1 MRNSIRRQLIVLGL
15 AFGTQAL
22 LMQQTALA
30 QGNALRMGVIL
41 PQSGAASQFAGPI
54 QAGIEVAQKK
64 INGAGGIA
72 GRKLEIVYRDSGT
85 NPQRALLAARELVE
99 EQKVDVLYPD
109 AISGLTLAILPYT
122 TEKKILTITQ
132 GSAPKIGDVKGFPY
146 SFQMGDVSSK
156 RAPAIAAALRKLGG
170 RKVGILVSTNPSNLA
185 NGEQLRTEIPA
196 KGMEVAGFKTFS
208 PGAMDLSANLQ
219 ALRDAGADSIAFD
232 STSRES
238 IRTLM
243 VGIQTLGWK
252 AQVVSGL
259 AALSGDL
266 TSVVPAPVSGQ
277 FHATYYRAGTR
288 TGGVLNPELQSF
300 VAELRKSGPI
310 NNFGFSLT
318 ARDLVY
324 TIKWGAEKAAK
335 MPGGITS
342 DNIKAAFESIGTATD
357 YSAKYSIAL
366 GNPGW
371 TKRDHTTTNVNYSKF
386 WGLVRTS
393 AAVDGMYE
401 GEELNFSD

>member
-1 MRNSIRRQLIVLGL
+1 MTTSHRRQWILSL
-15 AFGTQAL
+15 AFGAQAL
-22 LMQQTALA
+22 LVQQTALA

-41 PQSGAASQFAGPI
+41 PQSGAASQFSGPI
-54 QAGIEVAQKK
+54 QAGLEVAQKQ
-64 INGAGGIA
+64 INDAGGIA

-99 EQKVDVLYPD
+99 EQKVQILYPD
-109 AISGLTLAILPYT
+109 AVSGSTLAVLPYT
-122 TEKKILTITQ
+122 TEKKVLTITQ
-132 GSAPKIGDVKGFPY
+132 GSAPKIGDAKVFPY
-146 SFQMGDVSSK
+146 SFQMGDVSTK
-156 RAPAIAAALRKLGG
+156 RAAAIAAALRNLGAK
-170 RKVGILVSTNPSNLA
+170 KVGILVSTNPGNLA

-196 KGMEVAGFKTFS
+196 KGMEIAGFKTFS
-208 PGAMDLSANLQ
+208 PDTKDLGANLQ

-252 AQVVSGL
+252 APVVSGL

-266 TSVVPAPVSGQ
+266 TSVVPAAVSSQ

-288 TGGVLNPELQSF
+288 MSGALNPDVQNF
-300 VAELRKSGPI
+300 VVELRKSGPI
-310 NNFGFSLT
+310 TNLGFSLT
-318 ARDLVY
+318 ARDLIY
-324 TIKWGAEKAAK
+324 TIKWGVEKATR

-357 YSAKYSIAL
+357 YSSKNSLAL
-366 GNPGW
+366 GNPRW
-371 TKRDHTTTNVNYSKF
+371 TKADHTTSDVDYSKF

-393 AAVDGMYE
+393 AGVDGMYD
-401 GEELNFSD
+401 GEELNFKN